1 MLFEYNII
9 VRKFKA
15 VKLAVCVCSQSEEL
29 SVVMRRKGYSELN
42 DCKHFADSS
51 LL

>member
-1 MLFEYNII
+1 MLLEYNII

-15 VKLAVCVCSQSEEL
+15 VKLAVRVGSQSVEL
-29 SVVMRRKGYSELN
+29 SVVTRRKGYSELN
-42 DCKHFADSS
+42 GCKHFANYF